1 MWGTWITPIVEKG
14 RPHKKNYIPPGG
26 CEFKNIRGVFSIIRT
41 KLVLA
46 NFDGGGGMLWRR
58 DWQCKTLCM

>member
-1 MWGTWITPIVEKG
+1 
-14 RPHKKNYIPPGG
+14 
-26 CEFKNIRGVFSIIRT
+26 VFSIIRT